1 MKKLFTL
8 SIVILFFMIN
18 ASAQD
23 QYIFPCGSGLNKAFI
38 KEIIQLTGKDKIKI
52 CYLPTASG
60 DSESNIIRFY
70 DLVHDL
76 PVEPSVQ
83 KVWISSYNQKVSFE
97 EVLLGVDAI
106 LVGGGNTLN
115 MMAIW
120 KAQGID
126 KVLQKALKQ
135 GIVLA
140 GGSAGSLCWFE
151 NGTTDSRPIE
161 LSVVEG
167 LGFLPFSHCPHYDSE
182 EYRRPL
188 YHKNIK
194 NGIFKAGYAMD
205 NNAGIIFKNGK
216 PFKVVSTDEDH
227 NSYFVSLKNGEIV
240 EEKLEAVILKQ

>member
-1 MKKLFTL
+1 MKKLILL
-8 SIVILFFMIN
+8 SIFSILMTGTTL
-18 ASAQD
+18 AQD
-23 QYIFPCGSGLNKAFI
+23 QYIFPSGNGPNKLFI
-38 KEIIQLTGKDKIKI
+38 KEIIKLTGKERPKI

-60 DSESNIIRFY
+60 DSERSIIRWY

-76 PVEPSVQ
+76 SVEPYIQ
-83 KVWISSYNQKVSFE
+83 RVWISSYNQKVSFE
-97 EVLLGVDAI
+97 EVLMSMDAI
-106 LVGGGNTLN
+106 IVGGGNTLN

-126 KVLQKALKQ
+126 VVLKKALEK

-140 GGSAGSLCWFE
+140 GGSAGSLCWFD

-161 LSVVEG
+161 LSVVQG
-167 LGFLPFSHCPHYDSE
+167 LGFLPFSHSPHYDSE

-194 NGIFKAGYAMD
+194 NGIFKSGYAMD

-216 PFKVVSTDEDH
+216 PFKVVSLDEKH
-227 NSYFVSLKNGEIV
+227 NNYFVSLKDGKVV
-240 EEKLEAVILKQ
+240 EEKLKSIILK